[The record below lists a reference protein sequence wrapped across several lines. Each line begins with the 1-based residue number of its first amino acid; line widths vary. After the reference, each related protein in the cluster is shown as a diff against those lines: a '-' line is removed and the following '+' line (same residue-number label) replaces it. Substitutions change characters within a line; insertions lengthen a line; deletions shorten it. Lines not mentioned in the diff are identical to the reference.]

1 MAKSVQ
7 PPGWR
12 GALWA
17 HQPHK
22 RFACE
27 PHIVADNTQHER
39 VLSRATILT
48 NSQNVL
54 RHMLHFGKIAAT
66 QYLAQ

>member
-22 RFACE
+22 RL
-27 PHIVADNTQHER
+27 PVSRILMADNTQHER
-39 VLSRATILT
+39 VMSRATILT
-48 NSQNVL
+48 NSKNVL
-54 RHMLHFGKIAAT
+54 RHMLHFIKLAAT
-66 QYLAQ
+66 QYLA